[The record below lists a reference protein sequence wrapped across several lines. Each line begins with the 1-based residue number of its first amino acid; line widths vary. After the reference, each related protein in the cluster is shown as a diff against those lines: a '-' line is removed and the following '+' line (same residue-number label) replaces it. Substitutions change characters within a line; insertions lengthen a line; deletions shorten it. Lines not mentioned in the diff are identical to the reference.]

1 MNERKISLGPTIAQ
15 QNHAHTRLMKRRASS
30 ERGAGPQGMVLDE
43 VRSGTPLEPLSPYG
57 PSKTAQ
63 TYTQGGTPLYLEPPG
78 REPLG
83 IDPLSNTLCP
93 KIGAAQWTCTKDECT
108 CHLKES
114 IGVIKVGPIR

>member
-15 QNHAHTRLMKRRASS
+15 QDRAHTRLIKRRASS
-30 ERGAGPQGMVLDE
+30 ERGAGPQGMVLNRE
-43 VRSGTPLEPLSPYG
+43 LPGPYEPSET
-57 PSKTAQ
+57 SRA
-63 TYTQGGTPLYLEPPG
+63 YTQGGGPLTTTPSGLDS
-78 REPLG
+78 LG
-83 IDPLSNTLCP
+83 NTLCP